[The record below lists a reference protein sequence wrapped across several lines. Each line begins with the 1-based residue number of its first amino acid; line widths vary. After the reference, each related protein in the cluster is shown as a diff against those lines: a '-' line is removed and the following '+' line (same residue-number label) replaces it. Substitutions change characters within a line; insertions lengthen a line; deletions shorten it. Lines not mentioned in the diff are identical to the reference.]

1 LFTSTW
7 ILRAR
12 RFRRLLPYGV
22 ALILFTVLKPSSG
35 ENEGFNELSTALGIW
50 LCMIGEGWRLW
61 AWGCNGGMGKFA
73 IRSRGPY
80 AFMRHPLYAGNF
92 LIAFGLTTTYNNP
105 WAYLFLPLPLAC
117 LYYTI
122 ACADEQRMKARFG
135 VLYESYV
142 TKHMTRF
149 VPQLGKLVAA
159 LQTTRPFN
167 WMLAWGK
174 EYNSVCAWTAGIAAL
189 AFYKKAISYGWD
201 VAWQQH
207 AEWLIVSGSCGI
219 LAAAW
224 NVTRRIRREKS
235 TARSQRFADQFR
247 FD

>member
-1 LFTSTW
+1 
-7 ILRAR
+7 
-12 RFRRLLPYGV
+12 LPYGV

-142 TKHMTRF
+142 TKHVTRF